1 MTFEVSHTTIDAAA
15 AEVRQRTPL
24 SPRVAV
30 ITGSGLGPLADQVE
44 DAIYIAYDTI
54 PYFPVSTVEGHD
66 GKLVMGTIADCPVV
80 VMRGRFHFYE
90 GYSFQEV
97 TFPVRVMHALG
108 ADTLIVTNAAGGLNP
123 DFHVGDLMLI
133 QDHISLPAMTGHS
146 PLRGHNDTALGPRFP
161 SLVGAYDRD
170 LRDQARRIAAQ
181 QGLTVRQGVYTM
193 CAGPSFETPAEI
205 RFLRLIGGDAVGM
218 STAPEVTV
226 ARHGGMR
233 VLGISLITNRV
244 ETNSD
249 GTPLAGEAGHH
260 EVLATAEAAVP
271 RLTAL
276 VRGIIAAM

>member
-1 MTFEVSHTTIDAAA
+1 MTFEVSPTTIAAA
-15 AEVRQRTPL
+15 ATEVRRCTPIR
-24 SPRVAV
+24 PRIAI

-44 DAIYIAYDTI
+44 AAAHIPYDTI
-54 PYFPVSTVEGHD
+54 PHFPISTVEGHD
-66 GKLVMGTIADCPVV
+66 GELVVGTIAGTPVV
-80 VMRGRFHFYE
+80 VMRGRFHHYE

-123 DFHVGDLMLI
+123 DFRVGDLMLI
-133 QDHISLPAMTGHS
+133 QDHISLPAMAGHS
-146 PLRGHNDTALGPRFP
+146 PLRGPNDVALGPRFP

-170 LRDQARRIAAQ
+170 LRQLARRVADG
-181 QGLTVRQGVYTM
+181 QGLSLQEGVYTM

-226 ARHGGMR
+226 ARHSAMR
-233 VLGISLITNRV
+233 VLGISLITNAA
-244 ETNSD
+244 ETSSD
-249 GTPLAGEAGHH
+249 KTGLTGEAGHH
-260 EVLATAEAAVP
+260 EVLQSAEAAVP

-276 VRGIIAAM
+276 VRGILAAL